1 MLRHGIGT
9 LASMTVAGNRSL
21 PSRTSRLVDPPRVA
35 SALADASNQ
44 KDGVGRA
51 ASITGV
57 PSMPTLHDIQVV
69 IVSNVGDRAGL
80 MPAISSVRLRIR

>member
-1 MLRHGIGT
+1 
-9 LASMTVAGNRSL
+9 
-21 PSRTSRLVDPPRVA
+21 
-35 SALADASNQ
+35 
-44 KDGVGRA
+44 
-51 ASITGV
+51 V